1 MGTVRISEIAN
12 ELGYNSKE
20 VLEKAIEL
28 GLKVKTH
35 SSGVSPEEAAALYTY
50 IQTGEIPEALK
61 KKPEKKKASTKREQ
75 RPKEEKQNDK
85 KIIEKTKNEKE
96 VKQIEKETEE
106 DFKLF

>member
-61 KKPEKKKASTKREQ
+61 KKPEKKKPTVKKTETKEG
-75 RPKEEKQNDK
+75 KEEKESKPKEAK
-85 KIIEKTKNEKE
+85 KTSAAKEEKPLPKEK
-96 VKQIEKETEE
+96 V
-106 DFKLF
+106 

>member
-35 SSGVSPEEAAALYTY
+35 SSGVSPEDSVDR
-50 IQTGEIPEALK
+50 K
-61 KKPEKKKASTKREQ
+61 SVVRE
-75 RPKEEKQNDK
+75 R
-85 KIIEKTKNEKE
+85 
-96 VKQIEKETEE
+96 V
-106 DFKLF
+106 

>member
-35 SSGVSPEEAAALYTY
+35 SSGVSPEYAAAIYTY
-50 IQTGEIPEALK
+50 SQPGEIP
-61 KKPEKKKASTKREQ
+61 
-75 RPKEEKQNDK
+75 
-85 KIIEKTKNEKE
+85 
-96 VKQIEKETEE
+96 
-106 DFKLF
+106 

>member
-61 KKPEKKKASTKREQ
+61 QKPEKKKPTVKR
-75 RPKEEKQNDK
+75 KQAK
-85 KIIEKTKNEKE
+85 RGQKTKLRKRR
-96 VKQIEKETEE
+96 KA
-106 DFKLF
+106 FA

>member
-35 SSGVSPEEAAALYTY
+35 SSGVSPEEAAKLS
-50 IQTGEIPEALK
+50 K
-61 KKPEKKKASTKREQ
+61 KNRKRKNRPSKRRKPKRAKRKKKANLK
-75 RPKEEKQNDK
+75 RPKNQAPQK
-85 KIIEKTKNEKE
+85 KKSLCRKK
-96 VKQIEKETEE
+96 K
-106 DFKLF
+106 